1 MGFLAPWFLAGAAL
15 LGVPVFVHLL
25 KKQTTIPRPFASLM
39 FFERGVQ
46 SSTRHRKLRYLLLFA
61 LRMALVFLVVL
72 AFANPFIRRAKVG
85 ASGRLLIV
93 VVDDSFSMRAGTRF
107 ADAKQAAQRVLA
119 AKAGGQKAQVMALGA
134 ELQVLTQPVEDA
146 GTLRAAVESIQQ
158 TDSKGNFGEL
168 GRGLRALAE
177 TVHGPVELHL
187 FSDMQRTEMPGN
199 FADMVLPQN
208 VKLELHPVAG
218 TGAPGPNWTIE
229 NVEAPAQ
236 IADPKDK
243 RVSRVQAVVAGV
255 GTPAATKTVSL
266 IVDGKTVASKRVD
279 VPANGRAKVELEPL
293 DVPYGFSKCEIRVS
307 GDGGPDAFPADDASV
322 FAVRRRDPE
331 KVAFLHAA
339 GDTRS
344 QLYFGSALA
353 AAAETSFQLQP
364 VNVEQSGDVDPTRY
378 AFVVLSDTGPL
389 PSILENALV
398 QYVKK
403 GGSVLI
409 AAGTSATHRG
419 KIPVLGDDIEEGKY
433 YTREATGY
441 ANVQQVDATHPVLG
455 DAGGGNAS
463 VATSTAPGKDAGQDA
478 SGWPDLKVYYASRID
493 AEKAKA
499 RVLVRLSDGTP
510 LLVDQQLG
518 EGHVLVFASG
528 FENVTNDLPLQPG
541 FVPFVDRAARYL
553 SGDDRLGGA
562 RMVDSFVQL
571 RTAES
576 GTGGAGVEV
585 VDPEG
590 KRPLSLTEA
599 ASIQSFQLTKG
610 GFYQLRF
617 ANGKDAMVGVNP
629 DRRESD
635 LTVMPE
641 DALKLWSGSGGT
653 GAPAADA
660 AAGVAAKDS
669 PYSLWWWVM
678 LIALAVAVA
687 ESVVAT
693 GYLGTQREE
702 A

>member
-15 LGVPVFVHLL
+15 LSVPVFVHLL

-39 FFERGVQ
+39 FFERGIQ
-46 SSTRHRKLRYLLLFA
+46 SSTKHRKLRYLLLFA
-61 LRMALVFLVVL
+61 LRAALVALLVL
-72 AFANPFIRRAKVG
+72 AFANPFIRRANVG
-85 ASGRLLIV
+85 ASGKLLVV
-93 VVDDSFSMRAGTRF
+93 VVDNSYSMRAGTRF
-107 ADAKQAAQRVLA
+107 ADAKAAALRVLA
-119 AKAGGQKAQVMALGA
+119 AKPASQKAQVMALGA

-146 GTLRAAVESIQQ
+146 GTLRAAVTGIEQS
-158 TDSKGNFGEL
+158 DSKGNFGEL

-187 FSDMQRTEMPGN
+187 FSDMQRTEMPSN
-199 FADMVLPQN
+199 FADMVLPAN
-208 VKLELHPVAG
+208 VKLELHSVAG
-218 TGAPGPNWTIE
+218 SGDPGPNWTIE
-229 NVEAPAQ
+229 NVQAPAQ

-243 RVSRVQAVVAGV
+243 RVSRVQAVVSGI
-255 GTPAATKTVSL
+255 GTPAASKMVSL
-266 IVDGKTVASKRVD
+266 IVNGKTVASKRVD

-293 DVPYGFSKCEIRVS
+293 DVPYGFSKCEVRVS
-307 GDGGPDAFPADDASV
+307 DPGGGSDAFPADDASV

-331 KVAFLHAA
+331 KVAFLHTA

-344 QLYFGSALA
+344 QLYYGAALA

-364 VNVEQSGDVDPTRY
+364 VNVEQSSDVDPTRY
-378 AFVVLSDTGPL
+378 AYVVLSDTGPL
-389 PSILENALV
+389 PSILENSLV

-403 GGSVLI
+403 GGAVLI
-409 AAGTSATHRG
+409 AAGISDSHRG
-419 KIPVLGDDIEEGKY
+419 KIPVLGDDVQEGKY
-433 YTREATGY
+433 YTHEATGY
-441 ANVQQVDATHPVLG
+441 ANVEQVDPTHPVLG
-455 DAGGGNAS
+455 DAANGQPAAGSAAG
-463 VATSTAPGKDAGQDA
+463 GKDAGQDA
-478 SGWPDLKVYYASRID
+478 SGWPDLKVYYASRVD
-493 AEKAKA
+493 ADKAKA

-510 LLVDQQLG
+510 LLMDQQLG
-518 EGHVLVFASG
+518 EGHVLLFASG

-541 FVPFVDRAARYL
+541 FVPFVDRSARYL

-571 RTAES
+571 RMAEL

-585 VDPEG
+585 VDPLG

-599 ASIQSFQLTKG
+599 ASIQSFQLRRS

-635 LTVMPE
+635 LAVIPE
-641 DALKLWSGSGGT
+641 DVQKLWAGSGGQ
-653 GAPAADA
+653 GAQPADA
-660 AAGVAAKDS
+660 AAAIVAKDS